1 MCNVDGDTRMDID
14 NNYYDAVNDNNVADY
29 DYGYD
34 EDYNDEGEYADGKL
48 TFVAGINNI

>member
-1 MCNVDGDTRMDID
+1 MCNVDDDTRMDID
-14 NNYYDAVNDNNVADY
+14 NNYGDINNDNVADY
-29 DYGYD
+29 DYGFD